1 MTAGNSRIA
10 TQRVRGREREVKER
24 ESKDEKE
31 KQRRTNRND
40 QQSPSKE
47 PYPLM
52 EYLTSHFFVL
62 WCEGGP

>member
-1 MTAGNSRIA
+1 MGGKEGSEE
-10 TQRVRGREREVKER
+10 RERARKKRRSNDEVK
-24 ESKDEKE
+24 
-31 KQRRTNRND
+31 RTNRND
-40 QQSPSKE
+40 QQSQAKE